1 MIDVYSKIER
11 MRIYREMT
19 RRQIMLERGFYI
31 KLSRIIAAIYNEVAR
46 AEEEGGRGLE
56 ILNSATNKHQSKL
69 IKDFK
74 IQGKR
79 TWITFGGWALE
90 SFYNGVGVKSNSLY
104 TKKEVPTTPLEEF
117 YFEMNLWLETEGAA
131 NVVGISKTMKKRLAK
146 IIQTGM
152 NNGDSHKEIALQLKR
167 KGKIESIN
175 RARRIARTETHTAA
189 VRSVD
194 AGLKST
200 GVQMEKEWF
209 AAADARTRKAHNDA
223 NEERVLQDQYFI
235 ETGEDMMLPGYM
247 GGSAWNVVN
256 CRCIVLYFT
265 LKKSLRLIVNH
276 RGRNYVIKKSN
287 KRTNTNETYGR
298 AI

>member
-19 RRQIMLERGFYI
+19 RRQIMLERGFSI
-31 KLSRIIAAIYNEVAR
+31 KLSRTIAVIYNEVAR
-46 AEEEGGRGLE
+46 AEEDGGRGFE
-56 ILNSATNKHQSKL
+56 VLNSATNKHESKL

-79 TWITFGGWALE
+79 TWVTFGGWSLE
-90 SFYNGVGVKSNSLY
+90 SFYNGVKSKSLY
-104 TKKEVPTTPLEEF
+104 EKKEVTTTPLEEF
-117 YFEMNLWLETEGAA
+117 YYEMNLWLETEAAA
-131 NVVGISKTMKKRLAK
+131 NVVGILKTSKKRLAK

-209 AAADARTRKAHNDA
+209 AAGDARTRKAHNDA
-223 NEERVLQDQYFI
+223 NEERVMQDQYFI
-235 ETGEDMMLPGYM
+235 ETGEEMMLPGDM
-247 GGSAWNVVN
+247 AGSAWNVVN

-265 LKKSLRLIVNH
+265 LKKSSRLIVNH
-276 RGRNYVIKKSN
+276 RGRNYGTKTFKCAV
-287 KRTNTNETYGR
+287 
-298 AI
+298 